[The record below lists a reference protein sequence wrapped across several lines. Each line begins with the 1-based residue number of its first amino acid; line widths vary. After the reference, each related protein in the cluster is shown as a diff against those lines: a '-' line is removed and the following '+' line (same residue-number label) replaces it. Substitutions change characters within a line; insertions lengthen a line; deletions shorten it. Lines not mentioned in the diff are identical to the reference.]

1 MSTNGSSG
9 ISIQLGDSGGIETT
23 GYLCGTSNSQSS
35 TTEFILTGG
44 SSAAAGVYQGAA
56 VLSLIDAATNKWA
69 VTSVIGR
76 SDVAGI
82 FSLGGAKAT
91 SATLDRVRIK
101 SGNGTET
108 FDAGTANILYE

>member
-1 MSTNGSSG
+1 M
-9 ISIQLGDSGGIETT
+9 GGE
-23 GYLCGTSNSQSS
+23 SN
-35 TTEFILTGG
+35 
-44 SSAAAGVYQGAA
+44 
-56 VLSLIDAATNKWA
+56 
-69 VTSVIGR
+69 IGR

-82 FSLGGAKAT
+82 FSLGGSKAT